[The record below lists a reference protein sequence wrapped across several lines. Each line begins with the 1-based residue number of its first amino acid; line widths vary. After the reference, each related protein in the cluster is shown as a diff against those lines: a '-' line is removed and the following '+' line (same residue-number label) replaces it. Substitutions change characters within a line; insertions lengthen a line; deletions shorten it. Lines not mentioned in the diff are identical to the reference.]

1 MSDKKQELSM
11 EDFEEVTGGARKIRN
26 SNSRGTQKIANQG
39 DNNSL
44 NGNYHGGDGTSQQNR
59 IEGNKGNV
67 KVGGSVNISGGA
79 GRGNTF
85 NF

>member
-11 EDFEEVTGGARKIRN
+11 EDFDEVTGGARKNRN

-44 NGNYHGGDGTSQQNR
+44 NGHYHGGDGISQSNK
-59 IEGNKGNV
+59 IKGNNV
-67 KVGGSVNISGGA
+67 KIGSNVNIGSA
-79 GRGNTF
+79 GNGSTF